1 MRLPQ
6 LPLKPIRMFLCSTL
20 AMAAM
25 AAMAGQAYAEMAEGE
40 VRRLDTANAKVTIRH
55 GEIKRLDMPPMT
67 MVFVA
72 KPASLLNNLSV
83 GDKILFTAIE
93 EGSQYVVTKIEKV
106 KQQ

>member
-1 MRLPQ
+1 MRTPH
-6 LPLKPIRMFLCSTL
+6 LPLKKIRMFLWSTL

-25 AAMAGQAYAEMAEGE
+25 AATAGQAYAEMAEGE

-72 KPASLLNNLSV
+72 KPASILSNLSV

-106 KQQ
+106 KGQ